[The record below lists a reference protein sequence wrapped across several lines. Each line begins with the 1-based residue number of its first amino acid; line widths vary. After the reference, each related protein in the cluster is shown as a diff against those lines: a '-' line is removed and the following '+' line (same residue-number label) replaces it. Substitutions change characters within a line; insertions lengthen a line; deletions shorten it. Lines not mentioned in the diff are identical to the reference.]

1 MNKDEEIKQL
11 KATIK
16 EQNEQLRLH
25 SVSNC
30 CDWKVE
36 YYKSDIDRLRDIK
49 TVDEFDN
56 FESAKDFTIMKI
68 GNKMGAVRLIHPDID

>member
-1 MNKDEEIKQL
+1 MTMI
-11 KATIK
+11 
-16 EQNEQLRLH
+16 
-25 SVSNC
+25 
-30 CDWKVE
+30 WKVE

-68 GNKMGAVRLIHPDID
+68 GNNMGSVRLIHPDVD

>member
-1 MNKDEEIKQL
+1 MKYRRKP
-11 KATIK
+11 
-16 EQNEQLRLH
+16 NEVHAWR
-25 SVSNC
+25 
-30 CDWKVE
+30 WKVE

-68 GNKMGAVRLIHPDID
+68 GNHMGAVRLIHPDVD